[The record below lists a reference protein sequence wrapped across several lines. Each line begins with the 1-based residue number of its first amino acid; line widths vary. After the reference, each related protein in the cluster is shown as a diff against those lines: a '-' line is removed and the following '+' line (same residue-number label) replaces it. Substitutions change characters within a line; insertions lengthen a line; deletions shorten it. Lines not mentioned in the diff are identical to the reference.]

1 MIKLYDTLTRKKEEL
16 PPPSR
21 EASADA
27 KALADKT
34 GGTAATKGKLRIF
47 VCGPTT
53 YDYPHI
59 GNART
64 FMIFDIIVRYL
75 RSRGVEIFYLQNITD
90 IDDKVIVRAAQENAD
105 WKTVS
110 RRFEKIYLNDMKK
123 LGITSVNKYARATD
137 YIPQIVSQVKRLVE
151 KGNAYLIENDGYY
164 FDLKT
169 FPDYGK
175 LAGRTVEQA
184 EDATSRIDT
193 SDKKRNKGDFAL
205 WKFSGPN
212 EPGWKTEL
220 GFGRPGWHIE
230 DTAISE
236 HFFGPQYE
244 LHGGALDL
252 KFPHHEAE
260 IAQAE
265 SISGKK
271 PFVQIWMHAGFLFV
285 NGKKMSKSLGNF
297 ITIDE
302 FVGHNSA
309 ELFRW
314 MVLNHHYRSPI
325 DYTAELLAQSKSSL
339 GKLHQF
345 VEKIKIVGKNQRRSF
360 GSTDPDL
367 RRDDKAVD
375 MHKRLSAAQA
385 EFQNAM
391 DDDVNTPGAV
401 ASLFSLALEFQ
412 TKLWQLAPEDAKML
426 ALYIESTLESLG
438 ISLKSPKIP
447 KEIKALVKK
456 REAARSN
463 QQFMQSDDLRKEA
476 DSLGFIVEDTPMG
489 PFVWPK

>member
-1 MIKLYDTLTRKKEEL
+1 MIKLYNTLSRDKKPL
-16 PPPSR
+16 P
-21 EASADA
+21 
-27 KALADKT
+27 DKEKI
-34 GGTAATKGKLRIF
+34 GMF
-47 VCGPTT
+47 VCGPTV

-64 FMIFDIIVRYL
+64 FMVFDIIARYL
-75 RSRGVEIFYLQNITD
+75 RSRGIKLFYLQNVTD
-90 IDDKVIVRAAQENAD
+90 IDDKILKRAEEEKTD
-105 WKTVS
+105 WKTIS
-110 RRFEKIYLNDMKK
+110 RRYEKIFLNDMKK
-123 LGITSVNKYARATD
+123 LGINSVDKYARATD
-137 YIPQIVSQVKRLVE
+137 FIPQIVSQVKRLVE
-151 KGNAYLIENDGYY
+151 KGNAYLIEGDGYY

-169 FPDYGK
+169 FPEYGK

-193 SDKKRNKGDFAL
+193 SDKKRNRGDFAL
-205 WKFSGPN
+205 WKFSVSG

-271 PFVQIWMHAGFLFV
+271 PFVQIWIHAGFLFV

-297 ITIDE
+297 ITVDE
-302 FVGHNSA
+302 FLGRNSP
-309 ELFRW
+309 EIFRW

-325 DYTAELLAQSKSSL
+325 DYTAELLSQSRSSL
-339 GKLHQF
+339 GKIHLF
-345 VEKIKIVGKNQRRSF
+345 TEKLKIAAKRKSSGKTDLDPRFR
-360 GSTDPDL
+360 GDDSTGNVL
-367 RRDDKAVD
+367 ERVAK
-375 MHKRLSAAQA
+375 AQA
-385 EFQNAM
+385 EFHKAM
-391 DDDVNTPGAV
+391 DDDFNTPGAV
-401 ASLFSLALEFQ
+401 ASLFEIALEFQ
-412 TKLWQLAPEDAKML
+412 DKLWLLDPADAKNL
-426 ALYIESTLESLG
+426 VLYIESTLKTLG

-447 KEIKALVKK
+447 KEIKALAKK
-456 REAARSN
+456 RESFRASK
-463 QQFMQSDDLRKEA
+463 QFIQSDALRKEA
-476 DSLGFIVEDTPMG
+476 DALGFIIEDTPSG
-489 PFVWPK
+489 PFIWPK